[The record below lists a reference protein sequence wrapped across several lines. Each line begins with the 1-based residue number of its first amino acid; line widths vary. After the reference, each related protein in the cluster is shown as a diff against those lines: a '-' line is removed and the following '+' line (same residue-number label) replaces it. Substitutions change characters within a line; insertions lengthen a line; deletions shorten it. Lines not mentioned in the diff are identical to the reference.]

1 LIYRTNEMKINLSKY
16 QIDNLNILIRLIKSD
31 EKIKKWFDGL
41 QKMPSNLRMNAI
53 MQLTTE
59 MRHQQE
65 DNDIIGAI
73 CTLCSNEMYSAVL
86 EAVNEI

>member
-1 LIYRTNEMKINLSKY
+1 MKINLTKY
-16 QIDNLNILIRLIKSD
+16 QLDNLNILIRVIKSD
-31 EKIKKWFDGL
+31 KKVRTWFDGL

-73 CTLCSNEMYSAVL
+73 CTLCDSEMFSATL
-86 EAVNEI
+86 EVVNEID